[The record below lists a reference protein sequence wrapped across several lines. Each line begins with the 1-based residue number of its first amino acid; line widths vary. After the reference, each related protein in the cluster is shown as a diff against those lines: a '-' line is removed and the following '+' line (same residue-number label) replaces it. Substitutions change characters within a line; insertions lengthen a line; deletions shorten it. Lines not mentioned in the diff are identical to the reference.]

1 MESNRK
7 IEKIRLEDS
16 IIQICENRAN
26 IKEQEEIMNSEW
38 FINWI
43 KENPECGINRK
54 TAKAIWRSCG
64 KSNSDFDSYIW
75 KNN

>member
-16 IIQICENRAN
+16 IIQICEKRTS

-43 KENPECGINRK
+43 KENNQ
-54 TAKAIWRSCG
+54 
-64 KSNSDFDSYIW
+64 
-75 KNN
+75 

>member
-16 IIQICENRAN
+16 IIQICESRTS

-43 KENPECGINRK
+43 KENNQ
-54 TAKAIWRSCG
+54 
-64 KSNSDFDSYIW
+64 
-75 KNN
+75 

>member
-7 IEKIRLEDS
+7 IQKIRLEDS
-16 IIQICENRAN
+16 RILICENRTS

-43 KENPECGINRK
+43 KE
-54 TAKAIWRSCG
+54 
-64 KSNSDFDSYIW
+64 SNQ
-75 KNN
+75 

>member
-16 IIQICENRAN
+16 IIQICENRTR
-26 IKEQEEIMNSEW
+26 IKEQGEIMNSEW

-43 KENPECGINRK
+43 KENNQ
-54 TAKAIWRSCG
+54 
-64 KSNSDFDSYIW
+64 
-75 KNN
+75 

>member
-16 IIQICENRAN
+16 IIQICENRTS
-26 IKEQEEIMNSEW
+26 IKEQEEIMNSDW

-43 KENPECGINRK
+43 KENNQ
-54 TAKAIWRSCG
+54 
-64 KSNSDFDSYIW
+64 
-75 KNN
+75 

>member
-7 IEKIRLEDS
+7 IQKIRLEDS
-16 IIQICENRAN
+16 TILIYENRTS

-43 KENPECGINRK
+43 KENNQ
-54 TAKAIWRSCG
+54 
-64 KSNSDFDSYIW
+64 
-75 KNN
+75 

>member
-16 IIQICENRAN
+16 TILICENRTS

-43 KENPECGINRK
+43 KENNQ
-54 TAKAIWRSCG
+54 
-64 KSNSDFDSYIW
+64 
-75 KNN
+75 

>member
-16 IIQICENRAN
+16 IIQICENRTS
-26 IKEQEEIMNSEW
+26 IKEQEEMNSEW

-43 KENPECGINRK
+43 KENNQ
-54 TAKAIWRSCG
+54 
-64 KSNSDFDSYIW
+64 
-75 KNN
+75 

>member
-16 IIQICENRAN
+16 IIQICENRTN

-43 KENPECGINRK
+43 KENNQ
-54 TAKAIWRSCG
+54 
-64 KSNSDFDSYIW
+64 
-75 KNN
+75 